1 MGKKTTITHRNDF
14 NFKFGEC
21 YERMNYL
28 FRLGDYFYDED
39 SQINK
44 SLSKAFIGMM
54 KEISKRN
61 ALRLDKNFRKKIC
74 EKCHNLLY
82 KDKSTEIL
90 LKNISGKHCIEY
102 TCGSCKSKS
111 KVIVY

>member
-39 SQINK
+39 SQIN
-44 SLSKAFIGMM
+44 
-54 KEISKRN
+54 
-61 ALRLDKNFRKKIC
+61 
-74 EKCHNLLY
+74 
-82 KDKSTEIL
+82 T
-90 LKNISGKHCIEY
+90 
-102 TCGSCKSKS
+102 
-111 KVIVY
+111 